1 MQNCFVFMLDNDKDF
16 LKLYSTI
23 LQNKGCKIFATDN
36 LFIFMEYAKT
46 IKPYWIFIDENY
58 ASFPAEIII
67 NIIQSKITSDTEYTI
82 MSKHKNP
89 TKKSFGL
96 PINYIY
102 KPQTLEKIIKI
113 AEMCC
118 IVQ

>member
-46 IKPYWIFIDENY
+46 VKPYWIFIDENY

-67 NIIQSKITSDTEYTI
+67 NIIQSRIHNNEQTTKSYKKIFWLTYKLYIQTSNFG
-82 MSKHKNP
+82 KNNQNCRNV
-89 TKKSFGL
+89 L
-96 PINYIY
+96 HCIIN
-102 KPQTLEKIIKI
+102 
-113 AEMCC
+113 
-118 IVQ
+118 